1 MNPNKTVSK
10 EISIDVC
17 FSLKLVL
24 RWGMLILGSRPLNIK
39 CFFKIKATDKRKGP
53 LEDLIWTAWDLKLVF
68 LLASMLW
75 MSWGGPWGRWGRNC
89 TWILSG
95 TENNTSYLSEVSPF
109 HLLKTV
115 ISPSPTCL
123 QALWPTGRKQ
133 IHAVYGLD
141 FRPALPSSPLCEL
154 LWWPHLSLS
163 QP

>member
-1 MNPNKTVSK
+1 MFFT
-10 EISIDVC
+10 EISFAMRNVNLGVQTFKHYIT
-17 FSLKLVL
+17 FLK
-24 RWGMLILGSRPLNIK
+24 SRPLTNEKGLLKIWSILLGIWSLYFS
-39 CFFKIKATDKRKGP
+39 CFLAASNSIM
-53 LEDLIWTAWDLKLVF
+53 
-68 LLASMLW
+68 ASMLC

-109 HLLKTV
+109 HLLKTAV
-115 ISPSPTCL
+115 SPSPTCL

-141 FRPALPSSPLCEL
+141 FRPALPSSPLCKL
-154 LWWPHLSLS
+154 LWRPHLSLS